1 MAFDVKAEHRE
12 LLILGSLALDPAETY
27 PEGVDVLILPYQ
39 GNNDLPARAEE
50 VLSRLRPKAVVLSHF
65 DNAFPPMSRD
75 VDLQPLKK
83 LMAEKFPHIKVVKPT
98 AGKAIEL

>member
-1 MAFDVKAEHRE
+1 M
-12 LLILGSLALDPAETY
+12 
-27 PEGVDVLILPYQ
+27 
-39 GNNDLPARAEE
+39 
-50 VLSRLRPKAVVLSHF
+50 LSRLRPKAVVLSHF

-83 LMAEKFPHIKVVKPT
+83 LMAEKFPQIRVVKPT